1 MTARPCPPTRAKITL
16 ASLASLFLLCRAH
29 QAWAYRP
36 FDGTDASVAETGT
49 LEVEAGPSQFYR
61 YGGHSYLVTPAGVLN
76 LGFARDFEAIV
87 DFSPF
92 VGLQRVPGEARVRLL
107 GNDALAKWVLCH
119 GVLQGERGISVAF
132 EGGPLLPEIHGENR
146 FGAQARLI
154 FSYAW
159 PSFAVH
165 FNEQADLARSGN
177 LALFSG
183 VILEGPRK
191 LMIRPVA
198 ELFVAKELHAGADY
212 SALLGAIWPL
222 SVAITFDAG
231 ARLAREDGAGAIETR
246 LGLTWT
252 SSLWSTPET
261 PE

>member
-1 MTARPCPPTRAKITL
+1 MTFRFRSRARARLAAASLTCLQWLCGARP
-16 ASLASLFLLCRAH
+16 
-29 QAWAYRP
+29 AWAYRP
-36 FDGTDASVAETGT
+36 FDGTDASVAEPGE

-92 VGLQRVPGEARVRLL
+92 VALETVPGQRRVRLL
-107 GNDALAKWVLCH
+107 GNDALVKWVLRH

-132 EGGPLLPEIHGENR
+132 EGGPLLPDVHGQNR

-165 FNEQADLARSGN
+165 FNEQADLGRSGN

-183 VILEGPRK
+183 VILEGPQR

-198 ELFVAKELHAGADY
+198 ELFVAKERRAGAAY
-212 SALLGAIWPL
+212 SALLGAIWPF
-222 SVAITFDAG
+222 SAAVTFDAG
-231 ARLAREDGAGAIETR
+231 LRLAREDDAGAVEAR
-246 LGLTWT
+246 LGLTWI
-252 SSLWSTPET
+252 SSLWSTPEAAK
-261 PE
+261 

>member
-1 MTARPCPPTRAKITL
+1 MTVRPCPRARAKLTL
-16 ASLASLFLLCRAH
+16 GSLACLFSLCGAR

-76 LGFARDFEAIV
+76 LGFARDLEAIV

-92 VGLQRVPGEARVRLL
+92 VGLEGVPGQARVRLL
-107 GNDALAKWVLCH
+107 GSDALVKWVLCH
-119 GVLQGERGISVAF
+119 GVLQGERGLSVAF
-132 EGGPLLPEIHGENR
+132 EGGPLLPDIHGQNR
-146 FGAQARLI
+146 FGAQARMI

-191 LMIRPVA
+191 LTIRPVA
-198 ELFVAKELHAGADY
+198 ELFVAQELHAGADY

-222 SVAITFDAG
+222 SSALTFDAG
-231 ARLAREDGAGAIETR
+231 ARLAREDGAGAIEAR

-252 SSLWSTPET
+252 STLWSTPET